1 METVIKIGLLLVAV
15 PTGLLW
21 IAECWNTAIVI
32 YRRKGNSRIS
42 IWNAMLFA
50 LSLYLMA
57 KI

>member
-21 IAECWNTAIVI
+21 IAQCWNTAIVI
-32 YRRKGNSRIS
+32 HRRKGKAKIS